1 MKEPI
6 EKRIKELEEKIDQLK
21 ASLPAHS
28 TPPSMII
35 QLEDLEEELEQLL
48 QIQNKRNE

>member
-1 MKEPI
+1 MKELVEKQIAEI
-6 EKRIKELEEKIDQLK
+6 EKQIDQLK

-35 QLEDLEEELEQLL
+35 KLEDLEEELEHLRQTLL
-48 QIQNKRNE
+48 DPNI